1 MSKAI
6 IFDTETTGL
15 DPRKD
20 EILTLS
26 VIDGDGKTLWDRA
39 YRPSNVTVWPQAE
52 AVNHISPESVAMCPE
67 ICEDERELSE
77 LFSSADLIIG
87 YNVKFDLSFL
97 AAVGIYPREDAEVH
111 DTMLDFAELYGVV
124 DAKRHTWKWQ
134 KLTFAADHV
143 GYDWGKDVAHGSL
156 ANARATLAVQQWCN
170 RKCGVGV
177 SEAEDDGDISREV
190 GDAAMRQMRRDFD
203 RIVGRKD

>member
-52 AVNHISPESVAMCPE
+52 A
-67 ICEDERELSE
+67 DKELGDDPTA
-77 LFSSADLIIG
+77 LAD
-87 YNVKFDLSFL
+87 
-97 AAVGIYPREDAEVH
+97 
-111 DTMLDFAELYGVV
+111 
-124 DAKRHTWKWQ
+124 
-134 KLTFAADHV
+134 KL
-143 GYDWGKDVAHGSL
+143 
-156 ANARATLAVQQWCN
+156 
-170 RKCGVGV
+170 V
-177 SEAEDDGDISREV
+177 SEARG
-190 GDAAMRQMRRDFD
+190 G
-203 RIVGRKD
+203 K

>member
-52 AVNHISPESVAMCPE
+52 AVNHISPEMWRCA
-67 ICEDERELSE
+67 RRFARTSE
-77 LFSSADLIIG
+77 SSPSFSR
-87 YNVKFDLSFL
+87 
-97 AAVGIYPREDAEVH
+97 PP
-111 DTMLDFAELYGVV
+111 T
-124 DAKRHTWKWQ
+124 
-134 KLTFAADHV
+134 
-143 GYDWGKDVAHGSL
+143 
-156 ANARATLAVQQWCN
+156 
-170 RKCGVGV
+170 
-177 SEAEDDGDISREV
+177 
-190 GDAAMRQMRRDFD
+190 
-203 RIVGRKD
+203 